1 MPVGEGAGAAAAV
14 AVRRAACIA
23 AATTVD
29 CVARVSRPLYVSELL
44 EFKLH
49 CKRCK
54 SPRTAHKLFWQH
66 PPSANVALE
75 PIHRYGSADP
85 W

>member
-1 MPVGEGAGAAAAV
+1 MPVRDALGGRRDGLCAAAV
-14 AVRRAACIA
+14 DVRQAACIA
-23 AATTVD
+23 AATVD
-29 CVARVSRPLYVSELL
+29 CVARVSRPLSVSELL

-49 CKRCK
+49 CKRCV
-54 SPRTAHKLFWQH
+54 RKLFWQH